1 MTTTRTGLPDV
12 DHRPHGTAER
22 PSGGWSV
29 RTIHPDEWPAY
40 ARLGELA
47 FLGETTPE
55 ELELERSV
63 HELDRSL
70 GAYDG
75 ELLVGSA
82 AAYTFDLTVPGGR
95 VPAAGV
101 TWVSVAPT
109 HRRRGVL
116 SALMRHQLDGIH
128 AAGQEP
134 VAVLWASEAGIYGRY
149 GYGRAS
155 WQLSFEVPRSPAA
168 VLAATDPGLRVRLVD
183 PEESLDVCAG
193 VYDAVRATRPGFY
206 ARDARW
212 HRRELFDA
220 PSFRGGQSR
229 LRVALVEDEQ
239 GTARAYARYRTE
251 ARWSGPGGPGPQGV
265 VHVREAKA
273 LDAAAYAA
281 LLRYLSDLD
290 LTATLSLQ
298 RRPVDDPALDLLADP
313 RRARPVLGDALYV
326 RLVGLPAALAARTY
340 RSEVDVVVEVVD
352 EQCPWN
358 AGRWRLSAGAG
369 GASCEPTSEPADLAL
384 PVAVLGA
391 AYLGSARALS
401 RAAAA
406 GRVKERTS
414 GAVLAADRA
423 FTGDVEPWCPTVF

>member
-1 MTTTRTGLPDV
+1 
-12 DHRPHGTAER
+12 
-22 PSGGWSV
+22 V
-29 RTIHPDEWPAY
+29 RTIAPDEWPAY
-40 ARLGELA
+40 ARLAELA
-47 FLGETTPE
+47 FLGETSPE

-75 ELLVGSA
+75 ELLVGTA
-82 AAYTFDLTVPGGR
+82 AAYTFDLTVPGGQ

-128 AAGQEP
+128 EAGREP
-134 VAVLWASEAGIYGRY
+134 VAVLWASEASIYGRY

-155 WQLSFEVPRSPAA
+155 WQLSFEVPRSSAA
-168 VLAATDPGLRVRLVD
+168 VLGAPDPGLRVRLAD
-183 PEESLDVCAG
+183 PEESLELCAG
-193 VYDAVRATRPGFY
+193 VYDAVRAGRPGFY
-206 ARDARW
+206 GRDERW

-220 PSFRGGQSR
+220 PSFRSGQSR

-239 GTARAYARYRTE
+239 GTVRAYARYRTE

-265 VHVREAKA
+265 VHVREVQAV
-273 LDAAAYAA
+273 DGPAYAT
-281 LLRYLSDLD
+281 LLRYLADLD
-290 LTATLSLQ
+290 LTATLSMQ

-313 RRARPVLGDALYV
+313 RRAQPRLGDALYV
-326 RLVGLPAALAARTY
+326 RLVDLPGALAARSY
-340 RSEVDVVVEVVD
+340 RDEVDVVLEVVD

-358 AGRWRLSAGAG
+358 AGRWRLSAGEG
-369 GASCEPTSEPADLAL
+369 GASCQPTSDPAYLAL

-406 GRVKERTS
+406 GRVQERTP
-414 GAVLAADRA
+414 GALLAVDRA